1 MKEEQKAKTVTEEEK
16 AYIHWL
22 VQTAGAGSRGFLRA
36 LDTLG
41 TPREIYAMAASGKL
55 AGKLTE
61 RFRRKAALLSESCGQ
76 FDVQG
81 EYAGFTERGI
91 RLVSDSEASYPKRLA
106 GIPDRPYAL
115 YYVGALPP
123 EDRPAVAL
131 IGARD
136 CTEYGRYMARQ
147 FGAALAG
154 AGVQVISG
162 MARGIDG
169 VGQESALRVGGY
181 SMGVLGCGVDI
192 CYPRENGE
200 LYEALLTGGG
210 VCSEYPPGMEPR
222 ALLFPPRNRIISGL
236 SDAVMVIEAREKS
249 GTLITVDMALE
260 QGREVY
266 ALPGRA
272 TDPLSGG
279 CNRLIRQGA
288 GLVSSPEE
296 LLEEILGPE
305 EGRAAGAGGRGKDIQ
320 TTLVFLEGPAGE
332 LLSVLDFNPLPV
344 QEIQRKYLEKY
355 GKTIGFSEL
364 YQALLELCAQGHAGQ
379 AGGGYFMRILK
390 Q

>member
-1 MKEEQKAKTVTEEEK
+1 MKEEQKTGTVTEEEK

-36 LDTLG
+36 LDMLG
-41 TPREIYAMAASGKL
+41 APREIYEMAAAGKL

-61 RFRRKAALLSESCGQ
+61 RFRGKAALLSESCGH
-76 FDVQG
+76 FDVRG
-81 EYAGFTERGI
+81 EYAGLTERGI
-91 RLVSDSEASYPKRLA
+91 HLVSGSEASYPKRLA
-106 GIPDRPYAL
+106 RIPDRPYAL
-115 YYVGALPP
+115 YYAGALPP
-123 EDRPAVAL
+123 KERPAVAL

-136 CTEYGRYMARQ
+136 CTEYGRYMAGQ
-147 FGAALAG
+147 FGAALAR

-169 VGQESALRVGGY
+169 VGQESALREGGY

-200 LYEALLTGGG
+200 LYEALLAGGG
-210 VCSEYPPGMEPR
+210 VCSEYPPGVEPR

-236 SDAVMVIEAREKS
+236 SDAVMVIEARERS

-260 QGREVY
+260 QGRDVY
-266 ALPGRA
+266 ALPGRT
-272 TDPLSGG
+272 TDPLSCG

-296 LLEEILGPE
+296 LLEELPCPDKKRAVNGREKGP
-305 EGRAAGAGGRGKDIQ
+305 AAQ
-320 TTLVFLEGPAGE
+320 TALIFLEGAAGE
-332 LLSVLDFNPLPV
+332 LFTVLDFNPLSV
-344 QEIQRKYLEKY
+344 QEIQQKYVEKY
-355 GKTIGFSEL
+355 GKAIAFPEL
-364 YQALLELCAQGHAGQ
+364 YQALLELCAQGYAGQ
-379 AGGGYFMRILK
+379 AGGGYFMKKLK
-390 Q
+390 P